1 MKLVSY
7 VDPLQPKP
15 PQYIYITTLSLQYK
29 KFINKSPEV
38 IKASG
43 YNLLCTRCKIEIDVS
58 ESKEQTVTEPAG
70 AVPSS
75 TGLK

>member
-15 PQYIYITTLSLQYK
+15 PQYITTLSLQYK
-29 KFINKSPEV
+29 KFINKSPV
-38 IKASG
+38 AITASG
-43 YNLLCTRCKIEIDVS
+43 YNLLCTRCMIEIDVS